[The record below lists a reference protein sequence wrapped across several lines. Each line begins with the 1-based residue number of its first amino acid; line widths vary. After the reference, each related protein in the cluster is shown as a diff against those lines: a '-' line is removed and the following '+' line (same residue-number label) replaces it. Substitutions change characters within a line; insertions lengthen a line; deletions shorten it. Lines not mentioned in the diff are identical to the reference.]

1 MRRLPLALAL
11 LAASAPAYAQA
22 DLLKRIKPASV
33 GKVDE
38 NGVYQLSE
46 EEKGYNCKKLTGR
59 MQVRILEIR
68 DYHERTHGSTL
79 AQGLKSIGSSLAG
92 SRSSGASADARYRS
106 DVAMLEAY
114 NRQLASKKCRTFNL
128 EAELTPKPAIE
139 TPTPAPR
146 AKAP

>member
-1 MRRLPLALAL
+1 MRRLLLALAF

-22 DLLKRIKPASV
+22 DLLKRIKPASI

-68 DYHERTHGSTL
+68 DHNERTHGTTL

-92 SRSSGASADARYRS
+92 GRSSGASTDARYKS

-114 NRQLASKKCRTFNL
+114 NRQLASKKCRTFDL
-128 EAELTPKPAIE
+128 EAELKPKPATE
-139 TPTPAPR
+139 TPTPR
-146 AKAP
+146 AKAQ